1 VATLRTARGR
11 RPRCRQLR
19 KSYEYEVLA
28 FDSLE
33 AAQFHV
39 LGFGAGVEAVAP
51 PALRAAV
58 RQEAAAVLRRYGT
71 GEA

>member
-1 VATLRTARGR
+1 VLL
-11 RPRCRQLR
+11 CYL
-19 KSYEYEVLA
+19 LA

-51 PALRAAV
+51 PALRAVV

-71 GEA
+71 GEAE